1 MLYFP
6 PAWRVEESAKC
17 ARVSLGERLLNWMT
31 RDESLCR
38 SRMVVVVDAGAS
50 RQARR
55 RVEFRLQLRR
65 GDNNVIST
73 DGLAIDGSYSTAK
86 SGVYE

>member
-6 PAWRVEESAKC
+6 PPWRVEESAKC

-38 SRMVVVVDAGAS
+38 SRMVVLVDAGAG
-50 RQARR
+50 RQAG
-55 RVEFRLQLRR
+55 E
-65 GDNNVIST
+65 T
-73 DGLAIDGSYSTAK
+73 K
-86 SGVYE
+86 SGISITITERR